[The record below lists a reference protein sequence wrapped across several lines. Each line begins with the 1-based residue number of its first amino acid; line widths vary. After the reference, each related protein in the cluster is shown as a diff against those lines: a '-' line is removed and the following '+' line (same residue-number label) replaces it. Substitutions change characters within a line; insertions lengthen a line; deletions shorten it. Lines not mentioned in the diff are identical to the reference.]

1 MHIITTD
8 GKLNLP
14 TSTIYPC
21 VFNYLPSNAITLIF
35 VLVLGHV
42 RLMGLSVVCQA
53 SCLVLG
59 YIPNDPEE
67 IKKAKEHLE
76 KSGLIAVHIRNHD
89 PFRPMAIG
97 INVHKQDPFKFISY
111 PDSPTMPS
119 TDLPDNIDDR
129 DGNDNNGNNDNS
141 NGSDDNGSD
150 NSNSSIYRNKNSNNS
165 NKDRSKKRK
174 LDDTDIPFCKDRLLN
189 LMKEIATD
197 ENPLNDNCYSKQ
209 FLTTEDQYQLMCSVF
224 PRLKINANIWGKSG
238 RSRKNQR
245 KLGRK
250 LWVVDEQ
257 LRAFATDTSDSVK
270 AYWKYLQH
278 DTKYITIGY
287 ARKSPTD
294 ETKESRIRLLQL
306 MVNKLYFRG
315 KCEEVFVS
323 PICKADQPIL
333 ERDSPKLD
341 DLLLHL
347 KGFHGDISD
356 LVARVHFS
364 QKPFRLVIID
374 YAGLSTSPN
383 DIRIFLEQCSNIKEV
398 VVDHGSSFEILSRFD
413 LLKNNDLEKFKCRHA
428 NVKRSK

>member
-1 MHIITTD
+1 M
-8 GKLNLP
+8 L
-14 TSTIYPC
+14 
-21 VFNYLPSNAITLIF
+21 TL
-35 VLVLGHV
+35 G
-42 RLMGLSVVCQA
+42 QA

-59 YIPNDPEE
+59 YKPNDPEE
-67 IKKAKEHLE
+67 RKKAKEHLE

-89 PFRPMAIG
+89 PFQPMAIG
-97 INVHKQDPFKFISY
+97 INVHERDPFKFISY
-111 PDSPTMPS
+111 PDSPTMPP
-119 TDLPDNIDDR
+119 TDLPDNIDDH
-129 DGNDNNGNNDNS
+129 DGNDNNGNNDDSNNS
-141 NGSDDNGSD
+141 GSDDSNNSGSD
-150 NSNSSIYRNKNSNNS
+150 DSNNSGSDDSNSSIYKNNNSNNGS
-165 NKDRSKKRK
+165 KDRSKKRK
-174 LDDTDIPFCKDRLLN
+174 LDDTVIPFCKDRLLN

-197 ENPLNDNCYSKQ
+197 ENPLNDKCYSKQ
-209 FLTTEDQYQLMCSVF
+209 FLTAKDQYQLMCSVF
-224 PRLKINANIWGKSG
+224 PHLKNHCSVYQLQYWIGQAKIWGKST

-245 KLGRK
+245 ELGRN

-257 LRAFATDTSDSVK
+257 LRAFVTDTSDSVK

-333 ERDSPKLD
+333 ERDSPKQD

-347 KGFHGDISD
+347 KGSHGDISD

-383 DIRIFLEQCSNIKEV
+383 DIRIFLKQCSNIKEI

-413 LLKNNDLEKFKCRHA
+413 LLKNMDLEKFKCRHA

>member
-1 MHIITTD
+1 M
-8 GKLNLP
+8 
-14 TSTIYPC
+14 PC
-21 VFNYLPSNAITLIF
+21 
-35 VLVLGHV
+35 
-42 RLMGLSVVCQA
+42 
-53 SCLVLG
+53 
-59 YIPNDPEE
+59 
-67 IKKAKEHLE
+67 
-76 KSGLIAVHIRNHD
+76 
-89 PFRPMAIG
+89 
-97 INVHKQDPFKFISY
+97 
-111 PDSPTMPS
+111 
-119 TDLPDNIDDR
+119 TDLPDNIDYH
-129 DGNDNNGNNDNS
+129 DGKDNNGNNDDSSNSDSNDNNSGNDSNS
-141 NGSDDNGSD
+141 NDSDD
-150 NSNSSIYRNKNSNNS
+150 SNSRIYKNNNSDNS

-174 LDDTDIPFCKDRLLN
+174 LDNTVIPFCKDRLLN

-197 ENPLNDNCYSKQ
+197 ENPLNDSCYSKQ
-209 FLTTEDQYQLMCSVF
+209 FLTAEGQYQLMCSIF
-224 PRLKINANIWGKSG
+224 PRLKNHCNENQLQYWIGQAKIWGKSE

-245 KLGRK
+245 KSGRN

-257 LRAFATDTSDSVK
+257 LRGKITSLNFGFPYFNNLLCS

-333 ERDSPKLD
+333 ERDSPKQD
-341 DLLLHL
+341 DLLLNL
-347 KGFHGDISD
+347 KGSHGDISD

-383 DIRIFLEQCSNIKEV
+383 DIRIFLDNIKEV